1 MKRLAKREQDTWES
15 RADDDTGR
23 KKNARERAFLV
34 RRQRIR
40 QRMFKG
46 LFPKRVFAAVV
57 ENIKLQIDIEI
68 PFMRASIFDKA
79 PQGSKK

>member
-15 RADDDTGR
+15 RADDDTSR
-23 KKNARERAFLV
+23 KKTRERAFLV